1 MSTTLDLDHAAT
13 APVRRSA
20 LEAMWPALTG
30 VYGNPSS
37 AHEAGRAAAALLE
50 DARARVARAIGARA
64 GQVVFTSG
72 GTEADARTVPSTAPG
87 EPRADHGDR
96 AQRGAAVL

>member
-50 DARARVARAIGARA
+50 DALGLA
-64 GQVVFTSG
+64 GS
-72 GTEADARTVPSTAPG
+72 VPID
-87 EPRADHGDR
+87 PRA
-96 AQRGAAVL
+96 

>member
-37 AHEAGRAAAALLE
+37 AHEAGRAAAALL
-50 DARARVARAIGARA
+50 DRKS
-64 GQVVFTSG
+64 VV
-72 GTEADARTVPSTAPG
+72 
-87 EPRADHGDR
+87 
-96 AQRGAAVL
+96 

>member
-30 VYGNPSS
+30 FYGNPSS
-37 AHEAGRAAAALLE
+37 AHEAGMVTSEIGRAH
-50 DARARVARAIGARA
+50 V
-64 GQVVFTSG
+64 
-72 GTEADARTVPSTAPG
+72 
-87 EPRADHGDR
+87 
-96 AQRGAAVL
+96 